1 MSFHRPE
8 QYLRARGQRTQSLYG
23 TMPPNTK
30 NNDTKRHPLPVTW
43 GSLTDKNVKQ
53 LQRLNSTIF
62 PVKYNN
68 RFYSEAIKAPEGF
81 VKLAYYNEFLVG
93 AVCCRKENYAS
104 NKAIGKAVPQSSSNS
119 HNAGDASSQSSLYIM
134 TLGVLAPYR
143 ERGIGKQLITHVLH
157 LVRTSPACA
166 DVVDVYLHVQE
177 GNDEALRF
185 YEGYGFEVKE
195 KLVGYYKRIEPSDC
209 YIVRKPVERR

>member
-1 MSFHRPE
+1 MAP
-8 QYLRARGQRTQSLYG
+8 T
-23 TMPPNTK
+23 TK
-30 NNDTKRHPLPVTW
+30 DKDTKPHPLPVAW
-43 GSLTDKNVKQ
+43 GNLTEKNVKQ

-81 VKLAYYNEFLVG
+81 VKLAYYNELLVG
-93 AVCCRKENYAS
+93 AVCCRKENCAS
-104 NKAIGKAVPQSSSNS
+104 NKAFGKAIPQSSTNS
-119 HNAGDASSQSSLYIM
+119 PDTGNPSSMSSLYIM

-143 ERGIGKQLITHVLH
+143 ERGIGKQLITHVLD
-157 LVRTSPACA
+157 LVRASPACA
-166 DVVDVYLHVQE
+166 DVVDIYLHVQE

-195 KLVGYYKRIEPSDC
+195 KLGGYYKRIEPSDC
-209 YIVRKPVERR
+209 YIVRKAVERR